1 MNNLLAHY
9 GLIIITAIGVGGMVA
24 IVALGVLSQ
33 WIKTRHPA
41 EPLPQGRIVL
51 RKDVPPKATA
61 DDVRSYP
68 QRDEDDE

>member
-1 MNNLLAHY
+1 MMSEWFWIAVV
-9 GLIIITAIGVGGMVA
+9 GVSGMVA

-33 WIKTRHPA
+33 WIKTRYSA

-51 RKDVPPKATA
+51 RKDAPAFKATA

-68 QRDEDDE
+68 QKDDDARD